1 MSGQREHYRI
11 QYTDRERLW
20 LTVGES
26 TLAIHDLSE
35 GGVCVDKTP
44 AFKEGLPPQEVA
56 VVFRDSSRFL
66 TTAVFVRND
75 DSRTVIRF
83 LKLLPLALILA
94 EQRRL
99 RLPFRYVD

>member
-11 QYTDRERLW
+11 QYADREPLW
-20 LTVGES
+20 LTVGNAKH
-26 TLAIHDLSE
+26 AIHDLSE
-35 GGVCVDKTP
+35 SGVCVDKTP
-44 AFKEGLPPQEVA
+44 DFEEGLPPQEVA

-66 TTAVFVRND
+66 TTAVFSND

-99 RLPFRYVD
+99 RLPFRHVD

>member
-11 QYTDRERLW
+11 QYAARERLW

-26 TLAIHDLSE
+26 KLAIHDLSE
-35 GGVCVDKTP
+35 GGVCVDKTL

-56 VVFRDSSRFL
+56 VVFPDSSVFL
-66 TTAVFVRND
+66 TTAVFVRNN
-75 DSRTVIRF
+75 DSGTVIRF

-99 RLPFRYVD
+99 RLLFRHID

>member
-11 QYTDRERLW
+11 QYADREPLW
-20 LTVGES
+20 LTIGNAKH
-26 TLAIHDLSE
+26 AIHDLSE
-35 GGVCVDKTP
+35 SGVCVDKTP
-44 AFKEGLPPQEVA
+44 DFEEGLPPQEVA
-56 VVFRDSSRFL
+56 IVFRDSSRFL

-99 RLPFRYVD
+99 RLLFRHVD